1 MLNEDL
7 GRLNMSQN
15 KFKIGDL
22 VEYSYKLPNNTPING
37 VGIVYTIHDITDGI
51 YDTQQRFVY
60 EILSN
65 SAESNPI
72 VKPNQMK
79 KIK

>member
-1 MLNEDL
+1 
-7 GRLNMSQN
+7 MSQN

-22 VEYSYKLPNNTPING
+22 VEYSYILPSNVAING
-37 VGIVYTIHDITDGI
+37 IGIVYTIHDVTDGI

-60 EILSN
+60 EILST

-72 VKPNQMK
+72 VKPNQVR

>member
-1 MLNEDL
+1 
-7 GRLNMSQN
+7 MSQN

-60 EILSN
+60 EILST